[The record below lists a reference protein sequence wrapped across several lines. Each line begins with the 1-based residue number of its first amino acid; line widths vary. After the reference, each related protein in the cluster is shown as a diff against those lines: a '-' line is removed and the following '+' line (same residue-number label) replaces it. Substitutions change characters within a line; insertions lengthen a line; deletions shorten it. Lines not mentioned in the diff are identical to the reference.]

1 MLPCERVHVRD
12 REKENV
18 LTFFSNFIIKWH
30 MTFFFCEETNYQ
42 KKLHFKYS
50 WQTFCQNMMQL
61 RVFLDIFNTIWF
73 LKSLMQYYF
82 TG

>member
-1 MLPCERVHVRD
+1 MLPCECVHVRD
-12 REKENV
+12 RAKENV
-18 LTFFSNFIIKWH
+18 LTFFANFIIKWH
-30 MTFFFCEETNYQ
+30 M
-42 KKLHFKYS
+42 KLHFKYS
-50 WQTFCQNMMQL
+50 WQTVCQNMMQL